1 MQAHRPIANSRLETV
16 LQSCSTLVIAFGLTL
31 PAEAALFGVTNLV
44 TDDNSV
50 NAALLTDPHLKNA
63 WGISS
68 SATSPFWVS
77 DNGTGLATLYNVN
90 PVTNVP
96 TKVGLEVTIPGDGSV
111 TGQAF
116 NGASAFNGDRF
127 LFVSEDGTI
136 SGWRGALGTAA
147 EVLQLADPSNVYKGT
162 TIATVG
168 GHSYLLSANFNT
180 GAIDILKGDAG
191 APDLAGHFTDP
202 GLPSG
207 YAPFNVENLGGKIYV
222 TYAVKGAGKDEVD
235 GAGLGI
241 VSVFD
246 LSGNFL
252 SRVGTHGTL
261 NAPWGLALAPT
272 SFGAF
277 AGDLLVGNFGDGHI
291 SAFDLSTNSFVEQLL
306 GLDGNPLSIDGLWDL
321 IPGNDGGGGSSQELY
336 FSAGPND
343 EANGLFGVITTVPE
357 PATIALLSL
366 GLAGLGFARRKQ

>member
-1 MQAHRPIANSRLETV
+1 
-16 LQSCSTLVIAFGLTL
+16 
-31 PAEAALFGVTNLV
+31 
-44 TDDNSV
+44 
-50 NAALLTDPHLKNA
+50 
-63 WGISS
+63 
-68 SATSPFWVS
+68 
-77 DNGTGLATLYNVN
+77 
-90 PVTNVP
+90 
-96 TKVGLEVTIPGDGSV
+96 
-111 TGQAF
+111 
-116 NGASAFNGDRF
+116 
-127 LFVSEDGTI
+127 
-136 SGWRGALGTAA
+136 
-147 EVLQLADPSNVYKGT
+147 
-162 TIATVG
+162 
-168 GHSYLLSANFNT
+168 LSANFNT

-272 SFGAF
+272 SFGAL

-321 IPGNDGGGGSSQELY
+321 IPGNDGGGGSSQKLY

-343 EANGLFGVITTVPE
+343 EANGLFGVITAVPE

>member
-1 MQAHRPIANSRLETV
+1 MQAHRPIANSRLKTV

-31 PAEAALFGVTNLV
+31 PTEAALFGVTNLV

-77 DNGTGLATLYNVN
+77 DNGRGLATLYNVN

-96 TKVGLEVTIPGDGSV
+96 TKVGLEVTIPGNGSV

-127 LFVSEDGTI
+127 LFVSEDGTV

-252 SRVGTHGTL
+252 SRVGTYGTL

-306 GLDGNPLSIDGLWDL
+306 GLD
-321 IPGNDGGGGSSQELY
+321 
-336 FSAGPND
+336 
-343 EANGLFGVITTVPE
+343 
-357 PATIALLSL
+357 
-366 GLAGLGFARRKQ
+366 